1 MSWSFLRVNKL
12 FIIRGDLMKYWIWL
26 ASVEGLGPVKK
37 FALLNK
43 FETAKR
49 IYNATEKEIL
59 KVDGM
64 SDKIVQNMQKA
75 KDAKLLE
82 KYEKYILKND
92 IKIINILDD
101 NYPAKLKNIYAP
113 PITIFAKGDISLL
126 NSKSIAIVGSREPSK
141 YGIYVAEKFSKE
153 LSKEGITIVSGLARG
168 IDTFAHVG
176 ALSSFGKTIAVL
188 GSGIDVVYP
197 KENAK
202 YYREISEKGLIISE
216 YIVGTAP
223 ESKNFPQRN
232 RIISGLSDGVL
243 VVEARKN
250 SGTMITTDF
259 ALEQGKELY
268 VIPGNITSN
277 LSAGTNNLIKEGAK
291 LVTDVYE
298 ILEDLNW

>member
-92 IKIINILDD
+92 IKIINISDD

-188 GSGIDVVYP
+188 GSGIDIVYP

-298 ILEDLNW
+298 ILEDLNC

>member
-1 MSWSFLRVNKL
+1 
-12 FIIRGDLMKYWIWL
+12 MKYWIWL
-26 ASVEGLGPVKK
+26 ASIEGLGPVKK

-43 FETAKR
+43 FETVKR

-92 IKIINILDD
+92 IKIINISDD

-141 YGIYVAEKFSKE
+141 YGIYVAEKFSTE
-153 LSKEGITIVSGLARG
+153 LSKEGITIISGLAKG
-168 IDTFAHVG
+168 IDTFAHIG

-298 ILEDLNW
+298 ILEDLNC